1 MTGEAK
7 AVIKTAICPH
17 EVWLVPDMALF
28 QSMRNR
34 KFTIRCK
41 ECGYEEMMD
50 GYDIYC
56 AMERM
61 MALEQYEKEQ
71 AQAAAQR
78 AVYEESLDRFMR
90 GDH

>member
-1 MTGEAK
+1 
-7 AVIKTAICPH
+7 
-17 EVWLVPDMALF
+17 
-28 QSMRNR
+28 
-34 KFTIRCK
+34 
-41 ECGYEEMMD
+41 MMD